1 MKELKPCPFCG
12 GEVEWCKNNSDL
24 HHATDDC
31 HYITCERCGE
41 FSLNMLDSAEF
52 PKVYY
57 AIADQWNTRT
67 SIPISKIEELI
78 KIYTKRENDKD
89 RPPYEQEAYGG
100 VAYTLQKLINEA
112 KQ

>member
-12 GEVEWCKNNSDL
+12 GEVDWCKNDL
-24 HHATDDC
+24 DFHLVTDDC

-52 PKVYY
+52 PKVYNSL
-57 AIADQWNTRT
+57 ADQWNMRA
-67 SIPISKIEELI
+67 SIEVSKIEELMLT
-78 KIYTKRENDKD
+78 YGSEACLWASTKSVRFD
-89 RPPYEQEAYGG
+89 
-100 VAYTLQKLINEA
+100 LQKLIDKA